1 MNISSALN
9 YAIGG
14 IQKGFAEADRNA
26 APIARGQG
34 DSVKL
39 LVGLLQTKHQVRA
52 SANAVRIIDGTIKT
66 LLDITA

>member
-9 YAIGG
+9 NAIRG

-26 APIARGQG
+26 APIASGQG
-34 DSVKL
+34 DSVRL
-39 LVGLLQTKHQVRA
+39 LVSLLQAKHQVRA
-52 SANAVRIIDGTIKT
+52 SANVIRIIDGTIGT